1 MCVVGHQRATG
12 SPMYVSLVTVYMLP
26 CGVRS
31 LGSRSS
37 HVSPLHAGAGT
48 HYTTARGLS
57 AGRVEYQPNRFVWFV
72 RRDIMHNR
80 QRVFRN
86 FGAAIRTPVITINFR
101 TNYGKSVPLGSSVV
115 WIRVLKASMLPSYTT
130 RMLSLY
136 LIYVKRDLACCKIW
150 FSKACSVISHISGLA
165 VLPIAHPIFQRKHL
179 FSNWKQFLP
188 SMSLRC
194 SRM

>member
-1 MCVVGHQRATG
+1 MYVVCVVGHQHATD

-86 FGAAIRTPVITINFR
+86 FRAAIRTPVITINFR
-101 TNYGKSVPLGSSVV
+101 TNYGKSVPLGSSAPTTV
-115 WIRVLKASMLPSYTT
+115 RTAELSVLQHSIS
-130 RMLSLY
+130 S
-136 LIYVKRDLACCKIW
+136 
-150 FSKACSVISHISGLA
+150 CSQSDSV
-165 VLPIAHPIFQRKHL
+165 
-179 FSNWKQFLP
+179 
-188 SMSLRC
+188 
-194 SRM
+194 